1 MTAPP
6 RNRILDV
13 YAAFVRSIGG
23 WLAISDLIALLQPTG
38 LDSQAVRSAT
48 SRMKRSGLLVPET
61 VDGQAGYALSRS
73 AMAIL
78 EDGDGRIFRP
88 LDQESDTWV
97 VALFS
102 VPEAERSQRYQ
113 IRSRL
118 ERLGFGQGPAA
129 SWFAPSSVL
138 DETIRM
144 LQRSGLD
151 GYVTLWEGAHAGF
164 GDLEELVA
172 QAWDTD
178 EIIAAQ
184 EDYLEVADGIA
195 RRRAAGEDGDEAAWR
210 QYLDNLAAWR
220 PLPYLDPGLPPKVVP
235 AGWRAAEARDRFTEM
250 DATLKPAADR
260 FFEATITTRRPPSRE
275 SAA

>member
-1 MTAPP
+1 MNAPP

-13 YAAFVRSIGG
+13 YAAFVRPIGG
-23 WLAISDLIALLQPTG
+23 WLAISDLITLLQPTG
-38 LDSQAVRSAT
+38 VDSQAVRSAT
-48 SRMKRSGLLVPET
+48 SRMKRSGLLVSET

-78 EDGDGRIFRP
+78 EDGDDRIFRP

-138 DETIRM
+138 HETVRM

-151 GYVTLWEGAHAGF
+151 GYVTLWEGTHAGF
-164 GDLEELVA
+164 GDLQELVA
-172 QAWDTD
+172 NAWNMD
-178 EIIAAQ
+178 EIMAVQ
-184 EDYLEVADGIA
+184 DDYLEVVSAIT
-195 RRRAAGEDGDEAAWR
+195 RRRAAGEEGDQAAWC

-220 PLPYLDPGLPPKVVP
+220 PLPYLDPGLPSKVVP
-235 AGWRAAEARDRFTEM
+235 AGWRTAEARHGFAEL
-250 DATLKPAADR
+250 DAALKPGATR
-260 FFEATITTRRPPSRE
+260 HFEASITTRRHE
-275 SAA
+275 